1 MSAAPSPGAGR
12 LPATILCPVDF
23 STHAVRA
30 LRHAVALAAAG
41 GGHLTV
47 LTVNDPLLDAAAAAA
62 GCAHTVRDQVEAAL
76 FEILSGIPPTVPPV
90 IPAIEVVTGD
100 AAAEILGAA
109 TRCSADLIVMGTQGL
124 GGASRFVFGSTAEGV
139 VRETT
144 RPVLVVP
151 EYMPERVA
159 FVGGAAT
166 VAFGHVVAAIG
177 LDVYD
182 DTVAATAAAWAQAT
196 AASLTLTH
204 VCAEAPLPVWWPIS
218 DMPMPP
224 ALEEST
230 EVARS
235 RVAALAATLPG
246 PALVDVRRGSIAAS
260 VAAVVRETAAGL
272 LVVSRGGTAH
282 RVGTMAYRVMHEA
295 DVPTLVVA
303 RPKP

>member
-1 MSAAPSPGAGR
+1 MSTAPSPGPGR

-23 STHAVRA
+23 SPHAVRA
-30 LRHAVALAAAG
+30 LRHAVALAATG

-47 LTVNDPLLDAAAAAA
+47 LTVNDPLLEAAAAAA

-76 FEILSGIPPTVPPV
+76 FEILSGIPPTIPPV
-90 IPAIEVVTGD
+90 IPAIDVVTGE
-100 AAAEILGAA
+100 AAAEILRAA

-124 GGASRFVFGSTAEGV
+124 GGARKMVFGSTAEGV

-144 RPVLVVP
+144 VPVLVVP
-151 EYMPERVA
+151 DYMPEHVA

-166 VAFGHVVAAIG
+166 VTFGHVVAALG
-177 LDVYD
+177 LDAYD
-182 DTVAATAAAWAQAT
+182 DRVATTAAAWAQAS
-196 AASLTLTH
+196 AATLTLTH
-204 VCAEAPLPVWWPIS
+204 ICAEAPLPVWWPLS

-230 EVARS
+230 EVARG
-235 RVAALAATLPG
+235 RVTALAATLAG
-246 PALVDVRRGSIAAS
+246 RAVVDVRRGSIAPS

-282 RVGTMAYRVMHEA
+282 RVGTMAYRVMREA

-303 RPKP
+303 RP